1 MCVEYSLIIVDGV
14 CVEFLLMSIIVDCVC
29 GVFVDVDYS

>member
-1 MCVEYSLIIVDGV
+1 MSIIVDGV
-14 CVEFLLMSIIVDCVC
+14 CVESSLMSIIVDGVC